1 MKKGEEAAYG
11 FCVKADETPN
21 VAEIVNEAKKDALSK
36 LDAGTARTG
45 RTDVIFSEKEV
56 RTLLSAFEGIFNG
69 KNALEGLSLLKGK
82 EGTKIAAD
90 CVTLIDDPFYA
101 ENPMQIPF
109 DAEGVPT
116 REKALVK
123 DGCLETLLYDL
134 TTAKK
139 AGAAPTGNAVRAT
152 YASPV
157 SISHFCLRLAP
168 GQYTHEELLKE
179 LGDGLYIT
187 ELKGLHA
194 GANAETGDF
203 SIESAGFEVKNGEM
217 AGAVR
222 GFTLA
227 GNFYQLLLSVEKIG
241 SCVKMGMPGF
251 HTLAAPEILVRSLSV
266 AGGD

>member
-1 MKKGEEAAYG
+1 MQRSRACCCTSESSAATFFCIRHNNSKKEKTRFLESR
-11 FCVKADETPN
+11 KNDWEH
-21 VAEIVNEAKKDALSK
+21 
-36 LDAGTARTG
+36 TA
-45 RTDVIFSEKEV
+45 F
-56 RTLLSAFEGIFNG
+56 FEC
-69 KNALEGLSLLKGK
+69 
-82 EGTKIAAD
+82 D
-90 CVTLIDDPFYA
+90 
-101 ENPMQIPF
+101 
-109 DAEGVPT
+109 
-116 REKALVK
+116 
-123 DGCLETLLYDL
+123 
-134 TTAKK
+134 
-139 AGAAPTGNAVRAT
+139 
-152 YASPV
+152 
-157 SISHFCLRLAP
+157 
-168 GQYTHEELLKE
+168 EELLKE

-251 HTLAAPEILVRSLSV
+251 HTLAAPEILVRGLSV